1 MQGAEWTGIPDESR
15 VPRVCVPLA
24 AFHSENCCLLYAD
37 GCEDIEW
44 IREQFGDPVEL
55 SQRFIR
61 EAYLRFRGIGVC
73 SLLDR
78 YVPEPLQEDHAAFV
92 ARARA
97 EYREAIVAAENLLA
111 TTGDVAAYD
120 QAVSIAFCRHR
131 GQRFGA
137 LEGAFTPA
145 MLPYF

>member
-1 MQGAEWTGIPDESR
+1 MAGRECGVPPRAANPRTQPTGRQAGACPGDRGRARGAGGGAAHPSTARNEVTASAMQGAEWTGIPDESR

-61 EAYLRFRGIGVC
+61 EAYLRFRGIG
-73 SLLDR
+73 
-78 YVPEPLQEDHAAFV
+78 
-92 ARARA
+92 
-97 EYREAIVAAENLLA
+97 
-111 TTGDVAAYD
+111 
-120 QAVSIAFCRHR
+120 
-131 GQRFGA
+131 
-137 LEGAFTPA
+137 
-145 MLPYF
+145 